1 MFHVKHR
8 RPLHLAGIAKEI
20 WMASRKKRLGKGLS
34 SMIAKPVAV
43 AVSKTD
49 SGSAVFDEKPAILPS
64 PTKDGLATIPVAQV
78 HPNPHQPRQDF
89 DPDALRTL
97 SESIKLSGVMQPVV
111 VRAVANGY
119 ELVVGERRWRAA
131 KAAGLDS
138 IPAVVRDLDD
148 RTSAEWALV
157 ENLQREDLNPI
168 ERAEAFLGLQDD
180 FGLTHQ
186 EIADQVGLTRSAVTN
201 QIRLND
207 LDEGSRE
214 LVRAGDLSAGH
225 GRSLLAV
232 TNMELRLKLA
242 REAMRSGWSVREL
255 ERRVQDSAASKTPST
270 SSGKP
275 SMDVTRHQHEE
286 LARQLGEHLG
296 TRVQIRT
303 GRKKGAGQ
311 LVLDFYDL
319 DQFDG
324 LMNRLDFKSDA

>member
-1 MFHVKHR
+1 
-8 RPLHLAGIAKEI
+8 
-20 WMASRKKRLGKGLS
+20 MASRKKRLGKGLS

-43 AVSKTD
+43 AVSGTEAD
-49 SGSAVFDEKPAILPS
+49 PAAPVDRPVSAPS
-64 PTKDGLATIPVAQV
+64 PTSEGLATIPIAQV

-89 DPDALRTL
+89 DPEALKTL
-97 SESIKLSGVMQPVV
+97 SDSIKLSGVMQPVV
-111 VRAVANGY
+111 VRTVASGY

-138 IPAVVRDLDD
+138 IPAVIRDLDD
-148 RTSAEWALV
+148 KTSAEWALV

-207 LDEGSRE
+207 LDQGTRE

-225 GRSLLAV
+225 GRSLLAI
-232 TNMELRLKLA
+232 TNMESRLKLA

-255 ERRVQDSAASKTPST
+255 ERRVQESTAPKT
-270 SSGKP
+270 SSATK
-275 SMDVTRHQHEE
+275 SKSAVDVTRHQHEE
-286 LARQLGEHLG
+286 LARQLGAHLG

-311 LVLDFYDL
+311 LVVDFYDL

-324 LMNRLDFKSDA
+324 LMKRLDFKPEA

>member
-1 MFHVKHR
+1 
-8 RPLHLAGIAKEI
+8 
-20 WMASRKKRLGKGLS
+20 MASRKKRLGKGLS

-43 AVSKTD
+43 AVSEGEAD
-49 SGSAVFDEKPAILPS
+49 SAAPVDQPVSAPS
-64 PTKDGLATIPVAQV
+64 PTSEGLATIPIAQV

-89 DPDALRTL
+89 DPEALKTL
-97 SESIKLSGVMQPVV
+97 SDSIKLSGVMQPVV
-111 VRAVANGY
+111 VRTVASGY

-138 IPAVVRDLDD
+138 IPAVIRDLDD
-148 RTSAEWALV
+148 KTSAEWALV

-207 LDEGSRE
+207 LDQGTRE
-214 LVRAGDLSAGH
+214 LVRAGDLTAGH
-225 GRSLLAV
+225 GRSLLAI
-232 TNMELRLKLA
+232 TNMESRLKLA

-255 ERRVQDSAASKTPST
+255 ERRVQESTAPKT
-270 SSGKP
+270 SSATK
-275 SMDVTRHQHEE
+275 SKSAVDVTRHQHEE
-286 LARQLGEHLG
+286 LARQLGAHLG

-311 LVLDFYDL
+311 LVVDFYDL

-324 LMNRLDFKSDA
+324 LMKRLDFKPEA

>member
-1 MFHVKHR
+1 
-8 RPLHLAGIAKEI
+8 
-20 WMASRKKRLGKGLS
+20 MASRKKRLGKGLS

-43 AVSKTD
+43 AVSEGEAD
-49 SGSAVFDEKPAILPS
+49 SAASVDQPVSAPS
-64 PTKDGLATIPVAQV
+64 PTSEGLATIPIAQV

-89 DPDALRTL
+89 DPEALKTL
-97 SESIKLSGVMQPVV
+97 SDSIKLSGVMQPVV
-111 VRAVANGY
+111 VRTVASGY

-131 KAAGLDS
+131 KAAGLHS
-138 IPAVVRDLDD
+138 IPAVIRDLDD
-148 RTSAEWALV
+148 KTSAEWALV

-207 LDEGSRE
+207 LDQGTRE
-214 LVRAGDLSAGH
+214 LVRAGDLTAGH
-225 GRSLLAV
+225 GRSLLAI
-232 TNMELRLKLA
+232 TNIESRLKLA

-255 ERRVQDSAASKTPST
+255 ERRVQESTAPKT
-270 SSGKP
+270 SSATK
-275 SMDVTRHQHEE
+275 SKSAVDVTRHQHEE
-286 LARQLGEHLG
+286 LARQLGAHLG

-311 LVLDFYDL
+311 LVVDFYDL

-324 LMNRLDFKSDA
+324 LMKRLDFKPEA